1 MRRRNFLSLSALPFA
16 APAAFTLAAQGIE
29 NVDLNVIHQ
38 IKNEAFNNSQVMDT
52 MFYLCDVNGPRITGS
67 PGYKKAADYIKKRL
81 TEHGIPDVKYED
93 FEFGRGWQQGGK
105 QAVSG
110 LRCR

>member
-29 NVDLNVIHQ
+29 NVDMNVIHQ

-52 MFYLCDVNGPRITGS
+52 MFYLCDVNGPRISGS

-81 TEHGIPDVKYED
+81 TEHGITDVKYED
-93 FEFGRGWQQGGK
+93 FEFGRTERSADFEVFEEEQG
-105 QAVSG
+105 
-110 LRCR
+110 